1 MPSRRALIA
10 AGLGVAAVGTTAA
23 LRPSDAGRAHDA
35 YFSRLQQGLRD
46 AGIAMPLIVV
56 DRERLQRNL
65 ARIAQRAA
73 LPLRVVVKS
82 LPAMALV
89 DAAMAA
95 WQTDRAMLFNAPQ
108 LLQLARERPRVRPLL
123 GKPLP
128 AAAAQ
133 RVIAGLAPQGA
144 AALQRIEWLVDT
156 PERMRQYR
164 DLARAAQRPLQ
175 VNVEIDVGLHRGGI
189 ESADA
194 LAAMLAIVRNEP
206 LLHWT
211 GFMGYDAHVAAIP
224 DLPGARR
231 RAADTARERYAALWQ
246 AAVQL
251 LPAQALRE
259 SLTLNT
265 GGSLTFHLHDEPGLP
280 NEVAVGS
287 AAVKPSE
294 FDVAS
299 LTELEPAVF
308 IATPVLKDL
317 SDFRLPEGVSWVAA
331 LARTWDP
338 NQRRAFAIHGGQ
350 WHADVVSP
358 GGIAAS
364 GLFGAS
370 SNQQVMVASAATGLR
385 PDDFV
390 FFRPR
395 HSEAVLL
402 QFGDIAMVEQ
412 GRVVEMAP
420 VFPASA

>member
-1 MPSRRALIA
+1 
-10 AGLGVAAVGTTAA
+10 
-23 LRPSDAGRAHDA
+23 
-35 YFSRLQQGLRD
+35 
-46 AGIAMPLIVV
+46 
-56 DRERLQRNL
+56 
-65 ARIAQRAA
+65 
-73 LPLRVVVKS
+73 

-95 WQTDRAMLFNAPQ
+95 WQTDRTMLFNAPQ
-108 LLQLARERPRVRPLL
+108 LLQVARERPQARMLL

-144 AALQRIEWLVDT
+144 AALQRIDWLVDT
-156 PERMRQYR
+156 PQRVQQYR
-164 DLARAAQRPLQ
+164 QLARAVQQPLRL
-175 VNVEIDVGLHRGGI
+175 NIEIDVGLHRGGI
-189 ESADA
+189 ESTGA
-194 LAAMLAIVRNEP
+194 LAAMLAIVRGEP
-206 LLHWT
+206 LLRWT
-211 GFMGYDAHVAAIP
+211 GFMGYDAHVTAIP

-231 RAADTARERYAALWQ
+231 RAAETARQRYAAMWT
-246 AAVQL
+246 AATQL
-251 LPAQALRE
+251 LPAPRE
-259 SLTLNT
+259 TLALNT
-265 GGSLTFHLHDEPGLP
+265 GGSLTFHLHDPQGLA

-294 FDVAS
+294 FDVDS
-299 LTELEPAVF
+299 LAELEPAVF

-317 SDFRLPEGVSWVAA
+317 SDFRLPEGVSWIAG
-331 LARTWDP
+331 LARAWDP
-338 NQRRAFAIHGGQ
+338 NQRRAFAIHGGH
-350 WHADVVSP
+350 WSADIASP

-390 FFRPR
+390 FFRPQ

-412 GRVVEMAP
+412 GRVVEMVP